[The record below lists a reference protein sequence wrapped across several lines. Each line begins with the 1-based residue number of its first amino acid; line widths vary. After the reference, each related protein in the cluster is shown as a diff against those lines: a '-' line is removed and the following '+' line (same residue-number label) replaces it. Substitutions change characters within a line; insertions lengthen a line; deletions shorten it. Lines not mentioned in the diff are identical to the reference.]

1 MKSLLSLF
9 FFTLCTLSSV
19 VYCKPL
25 TMKAMTQ
32 YFRPILQST
41 LTATLLAASVAVNP
55 IVSHAAIG
63 EGEIY

>member
-1 MKSLLSLF
+1 
-9 FFTLCTLSSV
+9 
-19 VYCKPL
+19 
-25 TMKAMTQ
+25 MKAMTQ